1 MKNYI
6 VKVLNGMALGLFSS
20 LIIGL
25 ILKQIGGAL
34 NVEYISYAGD
44 MAQRLMGPAIGA
56 GVAYSTG
63 STGLV
68 LFSSIV
74 AGALGAGSVQAVDGQ
89 VIISIGEPVGAFFS
103 ALIAAELGNR
113 ILGKTKIDIIIVP
126 TVVILVGAYV
136 GLYLSPVISSFMNY
150 IGDFI
155 NFATTQRP
163 FIMGLLISVVMG
175 IALTLPISSTAIGI
189 SLNLSGLAA
198 GASVVGCCCHMIGFA
213 VASYK
218 DNGFGGLISQG
229 LGTSMIQMPNIIKKP
244 IIALPAIISSA
255 ILGPLATTLLKIE
268 SNAIGSGMGTSG
280 LVGTIS
286 TISVMGTKSIGVI
299 ILIQF
304 ILPAIISYVV
314 YSLLRK
320 QGLIKAGDMKLQS

>member
-286 TISVMGTKSIGVI
+286 TISVMGTKSVGVI

>member
-189 SLNLSGLAA
+189 SLNMSGLAA

>member
-1 MKNYI
+1 
-6 VKVLNGMALGLFSS
+6 
-20 LIIGL
+20 
-25 ILKQIGGAL
+25 
-34 NVEYISYAGD
+34 
-44 MAQRLMGPAIGA
+44 
-56 GVAYSTG
+56 
-63 STGLV
+63 
-68 LFSSIV
+68 
-74 AGALGAGSVQAVDGQ
+74 
-89 VIISIGEPVGAFFS
+89 
-103 ALIAAELGNR
+103 
-113 ILGKTKIDIIIVP
+113 
-126 TVVILVGAYV
+126 
-136 GLYLSPVISSFMNY
+136 MNY

-213 VASYK
+213 VALYK

>member
-25 ILKQIGGAL
+25 ILKQIGSVI

-74 AGALGAGSVQAVDGQ
+74 AGALGAGSIQSVDGQ
-89 VIISIGEPVGAFFS
+89 VLISIGEPVGAFFS

-113 ILGKTKIDIIIVP
+113 LLGKTKIDIIIVP
-126 TVVILVGAYV
+126 TAVILVGAYV
-136 GLYLSPVISSFMNY
+136 GLYLSPLISSFMNY

-163 FIMGLLISVVMG
+163 FIMGLIISVVMG

-218 DNGFGGLISQG
+218 DNGFGGFISQG
-229 LGTSMIQMPNIIKKP
+229 FGTSMIQMPNIIKNP

-268 SNAIGSGMGTSG
+268 SNSIGSGMGTSG

-286 TISVMGTKSIGVI
+286 TISVMGTKSIGI
-299 ILIQF
+299 IVLIQF
-304 ILPAIISYVV
+304 ILPAVISYSV

-320 QGLIKAGDMKLQS
+320 KGLIKVGDMKLQS